1 MTFWNRKLRKAA
13 PIAVALLLTGAPV
26 VAAID
31 LHDYDD
37 DLMRDLDKTIKYFE
51 PDLTAQNADA
61 AKEDA
66 QVLLDGFKYTEGYFA
81 KKGAQDAVE
90 ISRKG
95 VQVISD
101 VLASVDSNN
110 FEAAAS
116 AARQAPELCKSC
128 HDIYKPRLAR

>member
-1 MTFWNRKLRKAA
+1 MMSTRDNLRKAA
-13 PIAVALLLTGAPV
+13 PIAIALLFSAAPV

-31 LHDYDD
+31 LHDYDN

-66 QVLLDGFKYTEGYFA
+66 QVLLDGFKYTEGYFTR
-81 KKGAQDAVE
+81 KGAQDAVE

-95 VQVISD
+95 LKVISD
-101 VLASVDSNN
+101 VLSNVDSNN
-110 FEAAAS
+110 FEAAAA
-116 AARQAPELCKSC
+116 AAREAPELCKSC
-128 HDIYKPRLAR
+128 HDLYKPRLAR